1 MAGAS
6 DRRHS
11 LLIEIKANSVASER
25 LAAQQRSS
33 TMKAADVMTR
43 PVLTVTPD
51 GTIAEAARLM
61 LERHVSGLPVLDG
74 DGKIVGM
81 LTEGDLLRRAETGT
95 ERHRPRWLE
104 LIIGPGRLARDYVD
118 THARRIA
125 EVMTGDVITVTPQTE
140 LPDLVQLM
148 ENSHIKRVP
157 VVDCGRLVGIVS
169 RADLVHAMLGI
180 LTDSTSGAS
189 SGDDEIRNRI
199 LGEISVQPW
208 GPRANVYVILYRID
222 TRNVFGAGRTRR
234 KRSWCQCGKGSP
246 CLGGAALRDVYSRRL
261 TGPSIAN
268 IVHGISCV
276 KNAKR

>member
-1 MAGAS
+1 
-6 DRRHS
+6 
-11 LLIEIKANSVASER
+11 
-25 LAAQQRSS
+25 
-33 TMKAADVMTR
+33 MKAADVMTR

-208 GPRANVYVILYRID
+208 GPRANVDVIVKDGVVEFHGTIFDERE
-222 TRNVFGAGRTRR
+222 R
-234 KRSWCQCGKGSP
+234 
-246 CLGGAALRDVYSRRL
+246 AALVVL
-261 TGPSIAN
+261 AENVPGVNA
-268 IVHGISCV
+268 V
-276 KNAKR
+276 KDHLVWVEPLSGMFIPAD